1 MKMKETVQVTGN
13 NNTSTTAESAFHMM
27 SLFDYLHYPAGNEL
41 GKKVY
46 SKAVEKGVPTSVRQV
61 SNKKYTGKII
71 LYPRY
76 FLEQYFSVNKIDK
89 IKLPF

>member
-1 MKMKETVQVTGN
+1 MKMKETMQVTG

-27 SLFDYLHYPAGNEL
+27 SLFDYLGRPAGGDL
-41 GKKVY
+41 GRQVY
-46 SKAVEKGVPTSVRQV
+46 NKAVEKGVPTSIRQV

-76 FLEQYFSVNKIDK
+76 FLEQYFSVNKIEK